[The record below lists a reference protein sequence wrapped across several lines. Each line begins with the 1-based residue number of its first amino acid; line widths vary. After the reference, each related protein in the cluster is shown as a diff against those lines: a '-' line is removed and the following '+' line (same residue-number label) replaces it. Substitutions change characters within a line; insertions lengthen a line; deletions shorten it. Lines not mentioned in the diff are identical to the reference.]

1 MSTLHLVIKHGHN
14 TGEITLD
21 SLTSLEYERLLLSYS
36 IHIPPVPL
44 SHYRCPYDNESIPS
58 FRFVVQ
64 PAHNQLCKELI
75 YCISNTES
83 WACVCTLQCP
93 DCKLQ
98 VFKQLAVMEFGGGKK
113 KKKMQ
118 SHNTKAS
125 VPAFLHTDNTTAPDS
140 IKDRTWLRSLTM
152 FLWAVSVN
160 RSGCVIFAKMP
171 IDLFIIIKDTGN
183 IVKTTCTK
191 IPIQIYKD

>member
-1 MSTLHLVIKHGHN
+1 MCVH
-14 TGEITLD
+14 
-21 SLTSLEYERLLLSYS
+21 
-36 IHIPPVPL
+36 PPVP
-44 SHYRCPYDNESIPS
+44 R
-58 FRFVVQ
+58 
-64 PAHNQLCKELI
+64 
-75 YCISNTES
+75 
-83 WACVCTLQCP
+83 LQTAGFQTAGCNG
-93 DCKLQ
+93 
-98 VFKQLAVMEFGGGKK
+98 VWRGKK

>member
-14 TGEITLD
+14 TGEISLD

-44 SHYRCPYDNESIPS
+44 SHYCCFCTYDNESIPS

-113 KKKMQ
+113 KRKCKATIQRPQCLHSCTLTTPPLLTQ
-118 SHNTKAS
+118 S
-125 VPAFLHTDNTTAPDS
+125 
-140 IKDRTWLRSLTM
+140 
-152 FLWAVSVN
+152 
-160 RSGCVIFAKMP
+160 
-171 IDLFIIIKDTGN
+171 
-183 IVKTTCTK
+183 KTEHG
-191 IPIQIYKD
+191 